1 LTGSRYKLQNK
12 ILNMEFLPV
21 LELIDRLCIARIKH
35 ERTQGANQAE
45 LDWYQER
52 YQQLIGTLDTDQRSI
67 LDHNIA
73 EITVIHNKIWDLEW
87 QLKSGV
93 EHLLPLDEIGRRAI
107 AIRDWNNR
115 RITYKNSIAALF
127 SLEMREIKTDHLS
140 DAEQLFNTV
149 DTK

>member
-1 LTGSRYKLQNK
+1 
-12 ILNMEFLPV
+12 MEFLPV

-35 ERTQGANQAE
+35 ERTKGANQDE
-45 LDWYQER
+45 LDWYETR
-52 YQQLIGTLDTDQRSI
+52 YQELTQTLDHAQRET
-67 LDHNIA
+67 LDHNIR

-93 EHLLPLDEIGRRAI
+93 EHLLPMDEIGRRAI

-115 RITYKNSIAALF
+115 RITYKNSIAELF
-127 SLEMREIKTDHLS
+127 KLKMREIKTDHLS
-140 DAEQLFNTV
+140 DPEQLFKTV

>member
-1 LTGSRYKLQNK
+1 
-12 ILNMEFLPV
+12 MEFLPV

-52 YQQLIGTLDTDQRSI
+52 YQQLIGTLDADQRAI

-73 EITVIHNKIWDLEW
+73 EITVIHNRIWDLEW

-107 AIRDWNNR
+107 AIRDWNNK

-140 DAEQLFNTV
+140 DAEQLFKTV
-149 DTK
+149 DPK

>member
-1 LTGSRYKLQNK
+1 MT
-12 ILNMEFLPV
+12 MEFLPV

-35 ERTQGANQAE
+35 ERTQGTNQAE

>member
-1 LTGSRYKLQNK
+1 MT
-12 ILNMEFLPV
+12 MEFLPV

-35 ERTQGANQAE
+35 ERTSGTNQDE
-45 LDWYQER
+45 LDWYEDKYR
-52 YQQLIGTLDTDQRSI
+52 GLIEIMDARQRET
-67 LDHNIA
+67 LDHNIR

-115 RITYKNSIAALF
+115 RITYKNSIAELF
-127 SLEMREIKTDHLS
+127 GLKMREIKTDHLS
-140 DAEQLFNTV
+140 DPEQLFKTV
-149 DTK
+149 DNK